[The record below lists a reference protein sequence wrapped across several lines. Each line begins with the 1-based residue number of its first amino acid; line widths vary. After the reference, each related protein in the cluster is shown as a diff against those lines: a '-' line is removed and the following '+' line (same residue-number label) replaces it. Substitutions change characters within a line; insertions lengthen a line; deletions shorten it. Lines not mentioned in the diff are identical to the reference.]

1 MNALWPIQ
9 DAGSKLSE
17 LVDTALRQGAQT
29 ITRNGQP
36 VVVVISAEVYSK
48 LQPAEKLVDILRD
61 CPVRDWVVDRD
72 ATTAR
77 DLQFQ

>member
-17 LVDTALRQGAQT
+17 LVDTALRQSAQT

-36 VVVVISAEVYSK
+36 VVVISAEVYSK
-48 LQPAEKLVDILRD
+48 LQPVEKLVDILRD
-61 CPVRDWVVDRD
+61 CLVRDWVVDRD

-77 DLQFQ
+77 DLPFQ